1 MNGLVHIFKGGFIMT
16 NIETLL
22 HEEIQDGFD
31 ALSRMERGTKIHKTT
46 VDEVVKLFDKAI
58 EIEKIEVETKEKA
71 KAREIEIKKIEI
83 EADERAKAR
92 EIEASLKMAQMEEDR
107 KDRRFKNGIA
117 VGGIVL
123 PLAVT
128 IWGTFKT
135 LKFEEEG
142 TVTTMMGRGFINK
155 LIPKK

>member
-1 MNGLVHIFKGGFIMT
+1 MT

-31 ALSRMERGTKIHKTT
+31 ALSRMERGTETHKTT
-46 VDEVVKLFDKAI
+46 VDEVAKLFDKAI
-58 EIEKIEVETKEKA
+58 EIEKLEMEAKE
-71 KAREIEIKKIEI
+71 RE
-83 EADERAKAR
+83 KAR
-92 EIEASLKMAQMEEDR
+92 EIEASLKRAQMEEDR
-107 KDRRFKNGIA
+107 KDRKVKNGIA
-117 VGGIVL
+117 IGGIVL

-135 LKFEEEG
+135 FRFEETG
-142 TVTTMMGRGFINK
+142 TVTTIMGRGVINK

>member
-1 MNGLVHIFKGGFIMT
+1 MT

-31 ALSRMERGTKIHKTT
+31 ALSKMERGTEIHKTT
-46 VDEVVKLFDKAI
+46 VDEVAKLFDKAI
-58 EIEKIEVETKEKA
+58 EIEKIEIEAKEK
-71 KAREIEIKKIEI
+71 
-83 EADERAKAR
+83 AKAR
-92 EIEASLKMAQMEEDR
+92 EIEASLKRAQMEEDR
-107 KDRRFKNGIA
+107 KDRRVKNGIA
-117 VGGIVL
+117 LGGIVL

-142 TVTTMMGRGFINK
+142 TVTTIMGRGFINK

>member
-31 ALSRMERGTKIHKTT
+31 ALSKMERGTEIHKTT
-46 VDEVVKLFDKAI
+46 VDEVAKLFDKAI
-58 EIEKIEVETKEKA
+58 EIEKIEVEAKEK
-71 KAREIEIKKIEI
+71 
-83 EADERAKAR
+83 AKAR
-92 EIEASLKMAQMEEDR
+92 EIEASLKRAQMEEDR

-142 TVTTMMGRGFINK
+142 TVTTIMGRGFINK

>member
-1 MNGLVHIFKGGFIMT
+1 
-16 NIETLL
+16 
-22 HEEIQDGFD
+22 
-31 ALSRMERGTKIHKTT
+31 MERGTKIHKTT

-58 EIEKIEVETKEKA
+58 EIEKIEIEAKEK
-71 KAREIEIKKIEI
+71 
-83 EADERAKAR
+83 AKAR
-92 EIEASLKMAQMEEDR
+92 EIEASLKRAQMEEDR

-128 IWGTFKT
+128 MWGTFKT

-142 TVTTMMGRGFINK
+142 TVTTIMGRGFINK

>member
-31 ALSRMERGTKIHKTT
+31 ALSRMERGTEIHKTT
-46 VDEVVKLFDKAI
+46 VDEVAKLFDKAI
-58 EIEKIEVETKEKA
+58 EIEKIEIEAKDKA
-71 KAREIEIKKIEI
+71 KS
-83 EADERAKAR
+83 R
-92 EIEASLKMAQMEEDR
+92 EIEASLKRAQMEEDR

-142 TVTTMMGRGFINK
+142 TVTTIMGRGFINK

>member
-31 ALSRMERGTKIHKTT
+31 ALSRMERGTEIHKTT
-46 VDEVVKLFDKAI
+46 VDEVAKLFDKAI
-58 EIEKIEVETKEKA
+58 EIEKIEIEAKEK
-71 KAREIEIKKIEI
+71 
-83 EADERAKAR
+83 AKAR
-92 EIEASLKMAQMEEDR
+92 EIEASLKRAQMEEDR

-142 TVTTMMGRGFINK
+142 TVTTIMGRGFINK

>member
-31 ALSRMERGTKIHKTT
+31 ALSRMERGTEIHKTT
-46 VDEVVKLFDKAI
+46 VDEVAKLFDKAI
-58 EIEKIEVETKEKA
+58 EIEKIEIEAKDKA
-71 KAREIEIKKIEI
+71 KS
-83 EADERAKAR
+83 R
-92 EIEASLKMAQMEEDR
+92 EIEASLKRAQMEEDR

-117 VGGIVL
+117 LGGIVL

-142 TVTTMMGRGFINK
+142 TVTTIMGRGFINK

>member
-1 MNGLVHIFKGGFIMT
+1 MT

-31 ALSRMERGTKIHKTT
+31 ALSRMERGTEIHKTT
-46 VDEVVKLFDKAI
+46 VDEVAKLFDKAI
-58 EIEKIEVETKEKA
+58 EIEKIE
-71 KAREIEIKKIEI
+71 I
-83 EADERAKAR
+83 EAKDKAKAR
-92 EIEASLKMAQMEEDR
+92 EIEASLKKAQMEEDR
-107 KDRRFKNGIA
+107 KDRKLKNGIA
-117 VGGIVL
+117 IGGIVL

>member
-1 MNGLVHIFKGGFIMT
+1 MT

-31 ALSRMERGTKIHKTT
+31 ALSKMERGTEIHKTT
-46 VDEVVKLFDKAI
+46 VDEVAKLFDKAI
-58 EIEKIEVETKEKA
+58 EIEKIEIEAKDKA
-71 KAREIEIKKIEI
+71 KS
-83 EADERAKAR
+83 R
-92 EIEASLKMAQMEEDR
+92 EIEASLKRAQMEEDR
-107 KDRRFKNGIA
+107 KDRRVKNGIA

>member
-1 MNGLVHIFKGGFIMT
+1 MT

-31 ALSRMERGTKIHKTT
+31 ALSRMERGTEIHKTT
-46 VDEVVKLFDKAI
+46 VDEVAKLFDKAI
-58 EIEKIEVETKEKA
+58 EIEKIE
-71 KAREIEIKKIEI
+71 I
-83 EADERAKAR
+83 EAKDKAKAR
-92 EIEASLKMAQMEEDR
+92 EIEASLKQAQMEEDR

-117 VGGIVL
+117 LGGIVL

-128 IWGTFKT
+128 IWGTLKT

>member
-1 MNGLVHIFKGGFIMT
+1 MT

-31 ALSRMERGTKIHKTT
+31 ALSRMERGTEIHKTT
-46 VDEVVKLFDKAI
+46 VDEVAKLFDKAI
-58 EIEKIEVETKEKA
+58 EIEKIEIEAKDKA
-71 KAREIEIKKIEI
+71 KAREIE
-83 EADERAKAR
+83 AR
-92 EIEASLKMAQMEEDR
+92 LKQAQMEEDR

-117 VGGIVL
+117 LGGIVL

-128 IWGTFKT
+128 IWGTLKT

>member
-1 MNGLVHIFKGGFIMT
+1 MT

-31 ALSRMERGTKIHKTT
+31 ALSRMERGTETHKTT
-46 VDEVVKLFDKAI
+46 VDEVAKLFDKAI
-58 EIEKIEVETKEKA
+58 EIEKLEMEAKE
-71 KAREIEIKKIEI
+71 RE
-83 EADERAKAR
+83 KAR
-92 EIEASLKMAQMEEDR
+92 EIEASLKRAQMEEDR
-107 KDRRFKNGIA
+107 KDRRVKNGIA
-117 VGGIVL
+117 IGGIVL

-135 LKFEEEG
+135 FRFEETG
-142 TVTTMMGRGFINK
+142 TVTTIMGRGFINK

>member
-1 MNGLVHIFKGGFIMT
+1 MNGLVHTFKGGFIMT

-31 ALSRMERGTKIHKTT
+31 ALSRMERGTETHKTT
-46 VDEVVKLFDKAI
+46 VDEVAKLFDKAI
-58 EIEKIEVETKEKA
+58 EIEKIE
-71 KAREIEIKKIEI
+71 I
-83 EADERAKAR
+83 EAKERAKAR
-92 EIEASLKMAQMEEDR
+92 EIEASLKRAQMEEDR
-107 KDRRFKNGIA
+107 KDRRVKNGIA
-117 VGGIVL
+117 IGGIVL

>member
-1 MNGLVHIFKGGFIMT
+1 MT

-31 ALSRMERGTKIHKTT
+31 ALSRMERGTEIHKTT
-46 VDEVVKLFDKAI
+46 VDEVAKLFDKAI
-58 EIEKIEVETKEKA
+58 EIEKIE
-71 KAREIEIKKIEI
+71 I
-83 EADERAKAR
+83 EAKERAKAR
-92 EIEASLKMAQMEEDR
+92 EIEASLKRAQIEEDR
-107 KDRRFKNGIA
+107 KDRRIKNGIA
-117 VGGIVL
+117 IGGIVL

-135 LKFEEEG
+135 FRFEETG

>member
-1 MNGLVHIFKGGFIMT
+1 MT

-31 ALSRMERGTKIHKTT
+31 ALSKMERGTEIHKTT
-46 VDEVVKLFDKAI
+46 VDEVAKLFDKAI
-58 EIEKIEVETKEKA
+58 EIEKIE
-71 KAREIEIKKIEI
+71 I
-83 EADERAKAR
+83 EAKDKDKAR
-92 EIEASLKMAQMEEDR
+92 EIEASLKRAQMEEDR

-117 VGGIVL
+117 LGGIVL

-128 IWGTFKT
+128 IWGTLKT

>member
-1 MNGLVHIFKGGFIMT
+1 MT

-31 ALSRMERGTKIHKTT
+31 ALSRMERGTEIHKTT
-46 VDEVVKLFDKAI
+46 VDEVAKLFDKAI
-58 EIEKIEVETKEKA
+58 EIEKIEIEAKDKA
-71 KAREIEIKKIEI
+71 KAR
-83 EADERAKAR
+83 
-92 EIEASLKMAQMEEDR
+92 EEDR
-107 KDRRFKNGIA
+107 KDRRVKNRIA
-117 VGGIVL
+117 IGGIVL

>member
-31 ALSRMERGTKIHKTT
+31 ALSRMERGTEIHKTT
-46 VDEVVKLFDKAI
+46 VDEVAKLFDKAI
-58 EIEKIEVETKEKA
+58 EIEKIEIEAKERT
-71 KAREIEIKKIEI
+71 KAREIEESIK
-83 EADERAKAR
+83 
-92 EIEASLKMAQMEEDR
+92 LAQIEEDR
-107 KDRRFKNGIA
+107 KDRRVKNGIA
-117 VGGIVL
+117 IGGIVL

-135 LKFEEEG
+135 FRFEETG
-142 TVTTMMGRGFINK
+142 TVTTIMGRGFINK

>member
-31 ALSRMERGTKIHKTT
+31 ALSKMERGTEIHKTT
-46 VDEVVKLFDKAI
+46 VDEVAKLFDKAI
-58 EIEKIEVETKEKA
+58 EIEKIEVEAKEK
-71 KAREIEIKKIEI
+71 
-83 EADERAKAR
+83 AKAR
-92 EIEASLKMAQMEEDR
+92 EIEASLKRAQMEEDR

>member
-1 MNGLVHIFKGGFIMT
+1 MT

-31 ALSRMERGTKIHKTT
+31 ALSKMERWTEIHKTT
-46 VDEVVKLFDKAI
+46 VDEVAKLFDKAI
-58 EIEKIEVETKEKA
+58 EIEKIEIEAKDKA
-71 KAREIEIKKIEI
+71 KS
-83 EADERAKAR
+83 R
-92 EIEASLKMAQMEEDR
+92 EIEASLKRAQMEEDR
-107 KDRRFKNGIA
+107 KDRRVKNGIA
-117 VGGIVL
+117 LGGIVL

-142 TVTTMMGRGFINK
+142 TVTTIMGRGVINK

>member
-1 MNGLVHIFKGGFIMT
+1 MT

-31 ALSRMERGTKIHKTT
+31 ALSRMERGTEIHKTT
-46 VDEVVKLFDKAI
+46 VDEVAKLFDKAI
-58 EIEKIEVETKEKA
+58 EIEKIEVEAKEK
-71 KAREIEIKKIEI
+71 
-83 EADERAKAR
+83 AKAR
-92 EIEASLKMAQMEEDR
+92 EIEASLKRVQMEEDR

>member
-1 MNGLVHIFKGGFIMT
+1 MT

-22 HEEIQDGFD
+22 HEEIQDGLD
-31 ALSRMERGTKIHKTT
+31 ALSRMERGTETHKTT
-46 VDEVVKLFDKAI
+46 VDEVAKLFDKAI
-58 EIEKIEVETKEKA
+58 EIEKLEMEAKE
-71 KAREIEIKKIEI
+71 RE
-83 EADERAKAR
+83 KAR
-92 EIEASLKMAQMEEDR
+92 EIEASLKRAQMEEDR
-107 KDRRFKNGIA
+107 KDRRVKNGIA
-117 VGGIVL
+117 IGGIVL

-135 LKFEEEG
+135 FRFEETG

>member
-1 MNGLVHIFKGGFIMT
+1 MT

-31 ALSRMERGTKIHKTT
+31 SLSRMERGTETHKTT
-46 VDEVVKLFDKAI
+46 VDEVAKLFDKAI
-58 EIEKIEVETKEKA
+58 EIEKIE
-71 KAREIEIKKIEI
+71 I
-83 EADERAKAR
+83 EAKERAKAR
-92 EIEASLKMAQMEEDR
+92 EIEASLKRAQMEEDR
-107 KDRRFKNGIA
+107 KDRRVKNGIA
-117 VGGIVL
+117 IGGIVL

>member
-1 MNGLVHIFKGGFIMT
+1 MT

-31 ALSRMERGTKIHKTT
+31 ALSRMERGTDTHKTT
-46 VDEVVKLFDKAI
+46 VDEVAKLLDRAI
-58 EIEKIEVETKEKA
+58 EIERIESESKDRD
-71 KAREIEIKKIEI
+71 KARK
-83 EADERAKAR
+83 
-92 EIEASLKMAQMEEDR
+92 IEASLKRAQMEEDR
-107 KDRRFKNGIA
+107 KDRRVKNGIA

-135 LKFEEEG
+135 FRFEETG

>member
-1 MNGLVHIFKGGFIMT
+1 MT

-22 HEEIQDGFD
+22 HEEIQDTFN
-31 ALSRMERGTKIHKTT
+31 ALSRMERGTEEHKTT
-46 VDEVVKLFDKAI
+46 VDEVAKLFDKAI
-58 EIEKIEVETKEKA
+58 EIEKIEVEAKE
-71 KAREIEIKKIEI
+71 RN
-83 EADERAKAR
+83 RAR
-92 EIEASLKMAQMEEDR
+92 EIEANLKKQQMEEDR
-107 KDRRFKNGIA
+107 KDRRVKNGIA
-117 VGGIVL
+117 IGGIVL

-135 LKFEEEG
+135 FRFEETG

>member
-1 MNGLVHIFKGGFIMT
+1 MT

-31 ALSRMERGTKIHKTT
+31 ALSRMERGTEIHKTT
-46 VDEVVKLFDKAI
+46 VDEVAKLFDKAI
-58 EIEKIEVETKEKA
+58 EIEKIEIEAKEK
-71 KAREIEIKKIEI
+71 
-83 EADERAKAR
+83 AKAR
-92 EIEASLKMAQMEEDR
+92 EIEASLKRAQMEEDR

-117 VGGIVL
+117 IGGIVL

-142 TVTTMMGRGFINK
+142 TVTTIMGRGFINK

>member
-31 ALSRMERGTKIHKTT
+31 ALSKMERGTEIHKTT
-46 VDEVVKLFDKAI
+46 VDEVAKLFDKAI
-58 EIEKIEVETKEKA
+58 EIEKIEIEAKDKA
-71 KAREIEIKKIEI
+71 KS
-83 EADERAKAR
+83 R
-92 EIEASLKMAQMEEDR
+92 EIEASLKRAQMEEDR
-107 KDRRFKNGIA
+107 KDRRVKNGIA

-142 TVTTMMGRGFINK
+142 TVTTIMGRGFINK

>member
-1 MNGLVHIFKGGFIMT
+1 MT

-31 ALSRMERGTKIHKTT
+31 ALSKMERGTEIHKTT
-46 VDEVVKLFDKAI
+46 VDEVAKLFDKAI
-58 EIEKIEVETKEKA
+58 EIEKIEIEAKDKA
-71 KAREIEIKKIEI
+71 KS
-83 EADERAKAR
+83 R
-92 EIEASLKMAQMEEDR
+92 EIEASLKKAQMEEDR
-107 KDRRFKNGIA
+107 KDRRVKNGIA
-117 VGGIVL
+117 IGGIVL

>member
-31 ALSRMERGTKIHKTT
+31 ALSKMERGTEIHKTT
-46 VDEVVKLFDKAI
+46 VDEVAKLFDKAI
-58 EIEKIEVETKEKA
+58 EIEKIEIEAKDKA
-71 KAREIEIKKIEI
+71 KS
-83 EADERAKAR
+83 R
-92 EIEASLKMAQMEEDR
+92 EIEASLKRAQMEEDR
-107 KDRRFKNGIA
+107 KDRRVKNGIA

-128 IWGTFKT
+128 IWGTLKT

>member
-1 MNGLVHIFKGGFIMT
+1 MT

-31 ALSRMERGTKIHKTT
+31 ALSKMERGTEIHKTT
-46 VDEVVKLFDKAI
+46 VDEVAKLFDKAI
-58 EIEKIEVETKEKA
+58 EIEKIE
-71 KAREIEIKKIEI
+71 I
-83 EADERAKAR
+83 EAKDKAKAR
-92 EIEASLKMAQMEEDR
+92 EIEASLKKAQMEEDR
-107 KDRRFKNGIA
+107 KDRRVKNGIA
-117 VGGIVL
+117 IGGIVL

-142 TVTTMMGRGFINK
+142 TVTTIMGRGFINK

>member
-1 MNGLVHIFKGGFIMT
+1 MT

-31 ALSRMERGTKIHKTT
+31 ALSKMERGTEIHKTP
-46 VDEVVKLFDKAI
+46 VDEVAKLFDKAI
-58 EIEKIEVETKEKA
+58 EIEKIEIEAKDKA
-71 KAREIEIKKIEI
+71 KS
-83 EADERAKAR
+83 R
-92 EIEASLKMAQMEEDR
+92 EIEASLKRAQMEEDR
-107 KDRRFKNGIA
+107 KDRRVKNGIA
-117 VGGIVL
+117 LGGIVL

>member
-1 MNGLVHIFKGGFIMT
+1 MT

-31 ALSRMERGTKIHKTT
+31 ALSRMERGTETHKTT
-46 VDEVVKLFDKAI
+46 VDEVAKLFDKAI
-58 EIEKIEVETKEKA
+58 EIEKIEVEA
-71 KAREIEIKKIEI
+71 K
-83 EADERAKAR
+83 ERAKAR
-92 EIEASLKMAQMEEDR
+92 EIEASLKRAQMEEDR

-135 LKFEEEG
+135 FRFEETG
-142 TVTTMMGRGFINK
+142 TVTTIMGRGFINK

>member
-1 MNGLVHIFKGGFIMT
+1 MT

-58 EIEKIEVETKEKA
+58 EIEKIE
-71 KAREIEIKKIEI
+71 I
-83 EADERAKAR
+83 EAKDKAKAR
-92 EIEASLKMAQMEEDR
+92 EIEASLKQAQMEEDR
-107 KDRRFKNGIA
+107 KDRRVKNGIA
-117 VGGIVL
+117 IGGIVL

-142 TVTTMMGRGFINK
+142 TVTTIMGRGFINK

>member
-31 ALSRMERGTKIHKTT
+31 ALSRMERGTEIHKTT
-46 VDEVVKLFDKAI
+46 VDEVAKLFDKAI
-58 EIEKIEVETKEKA
+58 EIEKIEIEAKDKA
-71 KAREIEIKKIEI
+71 KAR
-83 EADERAKAR
+83 
-92 EIEASLKMAQMEEDR
+92 EEDR
-107 KDRRFKNGIA
+107 KDRRVKNGIA

-142 TVTTMMGRGFINK
+142 TVTTIMGRRFINK

>member
-1 MNGLVHIFKGGFIMT
+1 MT

-31 ALSRMERGTKIHKTT
+31 ALSRMERGTEIHKTT
-46 VDEVVKLFDKAI
+46 VDEVAKLFDKAI
-58 EIEKIEVETKEKA
+58 EIEKIE
-71 KAREIEIKKIEI
+71 I
-83 EADERAKAR
+83 EAKERAKAR
-92 EIEASLKMAQMEEDR
+92 EIEASLKRAQMEEDR
-107 KDRRFKNGIA
+107 KDRRVKNGIA
-117 VGGIVL
+117 IGGIVL

-135 LKFEEEG
+135 FRFEETG
-142 TVTTMMGRGFINK
+142 TVTTIMGRGFINK

>member
-31 ALSRMERGTKIHKTT
+31 ALSRMERGTEIHKTT
-46 VDEVVKLFDKAI
+46 VDEVAKLFDKAI
-58 EIEKIEVETKEKA
+58 EIEKIEIEAKERT
-71 KAREIEIKKIEI
+71 KAREIEESIK
-83 EADERAKAR
+83 
-92 EIEASLKMAQMEEDR
+92 LAQIEEDR
-107 KDRRFKNGIA
+107 KDRRVKNGIA
-117 VGGIVL
+117 IGGIVL

-142 TVTTMMGRGFINK
+142 TVTTIMGRGFINK

>member
-1 MNGLVHIFKGGFIMT
+1 MT

-31 ALSRMERGTKIHKTT
+31 ALSRMERGTEIHKTT
-46 VDEVVKLFDKAI
+46 VDEVAKLFDKAI
-58 EIEKIEVETKEKA
+58 EIEKIEIEAKDKA
-71 KAREIEIKKIEI
+71 KS
-83 EADERAKAR
+83 R
-92 EIEASLKMAQMEEDR
+92 EIEASLKRAQMEEDR

-117 VGGIVL
+117 LGGIVL

-128 IWGTFKT
+128 IWGTLKT

>member
-1 MNGLVHIFKGGFIMT
+1 MNGLVHTFKGGFIMT

-31 ALSRMERGTKIHKTT
+31 ALSRMERGTETHKTT
-46 VDEVVKLFDKAI
+46 VDEVAKLFDKAI
-58 EIEKIEVETKEKA
+58 EIEKL
-71 KAREIEIKKIEI
+71 EI
-83 EADERAKAR
+83 EAKEREKAR
-92 EIEASLKMAQMEEDR
+92 EIEASLKQAQMEEDR
-107 KDRRFKNGIA
+107 KDRRVKNGIA
-117 VGGIVL
+117 IGGIVL

-135 LKFEEEG
+135 FRFEETG
-142 TVTTMMGRGFINK
+142 TVTTIMGRGFINK